1 MGDSPVSGYFCC
13 HEIDFRN
20 VDSFGRNVAQL
31 GTEGGAWGS
40 SVFAFESN
48 ASYSIL
54 QLSVV
59 EIRVLTSGCIA
70 KGLELHK
77 GEGAQLEIMSFQ
89 LSRLRLFK

>member
-13 HEIDFRN
+13 HEIDFR
-20 VDSFGRNVAQL
+20 
-31 GTEGGAWGS
+31 GS

-54 QLSVV
+54 QQSVV